1 MASRRRRTRRTRRS
15 YRRRHGGKV
24 TKVTKLSLRKRH
36 RGAKYKCK
44 HPRSGRVTY
53 HRKKSA
59 ANAACGK

>member
-1 MASRRRRTRRTRRS
+1 MARRRRRTRRAR
-15 YRRRHGGKV
+15 GKV

-44 HPRSGRVTY
+44 HPRSHKVSY

-59 ANAACGK
+59 ANKACGKSRK